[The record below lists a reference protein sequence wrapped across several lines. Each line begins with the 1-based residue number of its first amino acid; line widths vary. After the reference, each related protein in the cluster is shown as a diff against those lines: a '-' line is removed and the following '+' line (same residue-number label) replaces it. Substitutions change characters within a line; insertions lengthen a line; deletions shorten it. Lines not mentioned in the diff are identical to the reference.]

1 MNDKESNVVEESIVE
16 EQSMKGINFLDKSLM
31 ECIEL
36 IAEYDASQMELK
48 LPMSETQTMV
58 VNIEIKIVEE

>member
-1 MNDKESNVVEESIVE
+1 MNNKEANVAEESIVE

-36 IAEYDASQMELK
+36 IAEYNASKMELK
-48 LPMSETQTMV
+48 LPLSETQTMV

>member
-1 MNDKESNVVEESIVE
+1 MNNKEANVAEESIVE

-36 IAEYDASQMELK
+36 IAEYDASKMELK
-48 LPMSETQTMV
+48 LPLSGTQTMV

>member
-1 MNDKESNVVEESIVE
+1 MYDKESNVTEESIVE

-36 IAEYDASQMELK
+36 IAEYDASKMELK
-48 LPMSETQTMV
+48 LPLSETQTMV

>member
-16 EQSMKGINFLDKSLM
+16 ERSLKGINFLDKSLM

-36 IAEYDASQMELK
+36 IAEYDASKMELK
-48 LPMSETQTMV
+48 LPISETQNMV
-58 VNIEIKIVEE
+58 VNIEIEIVEK

>member
-36 IAEYDASQMELK
+36 IAEYDASKMELK
-48 LPMSETQTMV
+48 LPLSETQTMV

>member
-1 MNDKESNVVEESIVE
+1 MNNKEANVAEESIVE

-36 IAEYDASQMELK
+36 IAEYDASKMELK
-48 LPMSETQTMV
+48 LPLSETQTMV
-58 VNIEIKIVEE
+58 VNIEIEIVEN

>member
-1 MNDKESNVVEESIVE
+1 MNDKEPNVVEESIVE
-16 EQSMKGINFLDKSLM
+16 ERSLKGINFLDKSLM

-36 IAEYDASQMELK
+36 IAEYDASKMELK
-48 LPMSETQTMV
+48 LPISETQNMV

>member
-16 EQSMKGINFLDKSLM
+16 EQSLKGINFLDKSLM

-36 IAEYDASQMELK
+36 VAEYDASKMELK
-48 LPMSETQTMV
+48 LPLSETQTMV

>member
-1 MNDKESNVVEESIVE
+1 MSGKESNVAEESIVE

-36 IAEYDASQMELK
+36 IAEYDASKMELK
-48 LPMSETQTMV
+48 LPLSETQTMV

>member
-1 MNDKESNVVEESIVE
+1 MNDKESNVTEESIVE

-36 IAEYDASQMELK
+36 IAEYDASKMELK
-48 LPMSETQTMV
+48 LPLSETQTMV

>member
-1 MNDKESNVVEESIVE
+1 MNNKEANVAEESIVG

-36 IAEYDASQMELK
+36 IAEYDASKMELK
-48 LPMSETQTMV
+48 LPLSETQTMV

>member
-16 EQSMKGINFLDKSLM
+16 ERSLKGINFLDKSLM

-36 IAEYDASQMELK
+36 IAEYDASKMELK
-48 LPMSETQTMV
+48 LPISETQDMV
-58 VNIEIKIVEE
+58 VNIEIEIVEK

>member
-16 EQSMKGINFLDKSLM
+16 ERSLKGINFLDKSLM

-36 IAEYDASQMELK
+36 IAEYDASKMELK
-48 LPMSETQTMV
+48 LPISETQDMV
-58 VNIEIKIVEE
+58 VNIEMEIVEK

>member
-1 MNDKESNVVEESIVE
+1 MNNKESNVTEESIVE

-36 IAEYDASQMELK
+36 IAEYDASKMELK
-48 LPMSETQTMV
+48 LPLSETQTMV

>member
-1 MNDKESNVVEESIVE
+1 MNDKESNVAEESIVE
-16 EQSMKGINFLDKSLM
+16 EQSMKGINFLDKTLM

-36 IAEYDASQMELK
+36 IAEYDASKMELK
-48 LPMSETQTMV
+48 LPLSETQTMV

>member
-1 MNDKESNVVEESIVE
+1 MNSKESNVVEESIVE
-16 EQSMKGINFLDKSLM
+16 ERSLKGINFLDKSLM

-36 IAEYDASQMELK
+36 IAGYDASKMELK
-48 LPMSETQTMV
+48 LPLSETQNMV

>member
-1 MNDKESNVVEESIVE
+1 MNNKEANVAEESIVE

-36 IAEYDASQMELK
+36 IAEYDASKMELK
-48 LPMSETQTMV
+48 LPLSEMQTMV

>member
-1 MNDKESNVVEESIVE
+1 MNNKEANVAEESIVE

-36 IAEYDASQMELK
+36 MAEYDASKMELK
-48 LPMSETQTMV
+48 LPLSETQTMV

>member
-1 MNDKESNVVEESIVE
+1 MNDKKSNVVEESIVE
-16 EQSMKGINFLDKSLM
+16 ERSLKGINFLDKSLM

-36 IAEYDASQMELK
+36 IAEYDASKMELK
-48 LPMSETQTMV
+48 LPLSEAQTMV

>member
-1 MNDKESNVVEESIVE
+1 MNNKEANVAEESIVE
-16 EQSMKGINFLDKSLM
+16 EQSTKGINFLDKSLM

-36 IAEYDASQMELK
+36 IAEYDASKMELK
-48 LPMSETQTMV
+48 LPLSETQTMV

>member
-16 EQSMKGINFLDKSLM
+16 ERPLKGINFLDKSLM

-36 IAEYDASQMELK
+36 IAEYDASKMELK
-48 LPMSETQTMV
+48 LPISETQNMV

>member
-1 MNDKESNVVEESIVE
+1 MNNKEANVAEESIVE

-36 IAEYDASQMELK
+36 IAEYDASKMELK
-48 LPMSETQTMV
+48 LPLSETQTMV

>member
-16 EQSMKGINFLDKSLM
+16 ERSLKEINFLDKSLM

-36 IAEYDASQMELK
+36 IAEYDASKMELK
-48 LPMSETQTMV
+48 LPISETQNMV